1 MANLL
6 RGEYS
11 SRTGRKKMQQDAL
24 CIRSVLGCGEPPF
37 RVAAVA
43 ADIRR
48 AAYRLQDGTID
59 QEGGAVASVEAKRRH
74 ERDRAWC
81 NSQDLLVIC
90 DKQGVIQAVNPAWT
104 KILGWQPD
112 ELVRRQHR
120 EFIDPADHATSAD
133 ALITAAIEGLPPYE
147 NRMRHKDGSVR
158 WIAWVASQDQ
168 GLIYASGRHITP
180 EKEAAQAR
188 ECAREQS
195 RQSPE
200 IPAIGQVAGEL
211 AHELNNIL
219 AGILGSLEM
228 LECRIAAERFDGLDR
243 YTTMAA
249 TSAQRAAAL
258 TQRLLAFARPQPLD
272 PKPVEAD

>member
-1 MANLL
+1 
-6 RGEYS
+6 
-11 SRTGRKKMQQDAL
+11 MQQDAL
-24 CIRSVLGCGEPPF
+24 CIRSVLECVEPPF
-37 RVAAVA
+37 RVAAEA

-48 AAYRLQDGTID
+48 AAYNLKDGTID
-59 QEGGAVASVEAKRRH
+59 QEDGAVASVEAKRTH

-90 DKQGVIQAVNPAWT
+90 DKQGVIQAANPAWT

-112 ELVRRQHR
+112 ELVCQNHR

-133 ALITAAIEGLPPYE
+133 ALVTAAIEGLPQYE
-147 NRMRHKDGSVR
+147 SRMRHKDGSGR
-158 WIAWVASQDQ
+158 WIAWIASQDE
-168 GLIYASGRHITP
+168 GLIYASGRHVTT
-180 EKEAAQAR
+180 EEAVQAR
-188 ECAREQS
+188 ECAGEQS
-195 RQSPE
+195 PQSPE
-200 IPAIGQVAGEL
+200 IPAIGHVAGEL

-228 LECRIAAERFDGLDR
+228 LECRIAAGRFDGLDR

-249 TSAQRAAAL
+249 TAAQRGSAL